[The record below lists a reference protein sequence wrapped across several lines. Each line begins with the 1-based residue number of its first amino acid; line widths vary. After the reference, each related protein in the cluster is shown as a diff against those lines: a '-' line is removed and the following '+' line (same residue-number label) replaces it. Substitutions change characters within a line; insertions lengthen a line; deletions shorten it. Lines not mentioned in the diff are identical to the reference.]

1 LNARRQQST
10 LLVTVVAIAGLALA
24 ACSST
29 PASSSAASA
38 QASVGG
44 GGSLAASTA
53 PTATPAPSKGT
64 VSVDLVFS
72 GTKSLTAKGKAGQC
86 SIGHNPA
93 DGSVVF
99 GFIAREADYPG
110 LGDGLTMSEN
120 LDPSRAHRLT
130 LVWLSVVAPS
140 RADLAEGQGVTYSS
154 DHKSIT
160 IDADIGRTDTPEH
173 LSGTISCP

>member
-1 LNARRQQST
+1 M
-10 LLVTVVAIAGLALA
+10 LVIVVVIAGLALA

-29 PASSSAASA
+29 PGSSTTASA
-38 QASVGG
+38 QASLGG
-44 GGSLAASTA
+44 GGSVAASTA

-64 VSVDLVFS
+64 VSVDLVFT
-72 GTKSLTAKGKAGQC
+72 GTLPLTAKGTAGQC
-86 SIGHNPA
+86 SLGHNPA

-110 LGDGLTMSEN
+110 LGDGLSMSEN
-120 LDPSRAHRLT
+120 LDPSRAHRLSV
-130 LVWLSVVAPS
+130 VWLSPVAPS

-160 IDADIGRTDTPEH
+160 IDADIGSTATPEH

>member
-1 LNARRQQST
+1 MNAQGQQRT
-10 LLVTVVAIAGLALA
+10 MLVIVVAIAGMALA

-44 GGSLAASTA
+44 GGSSASTA
-53 PTATPAPSKGT
+53 PTSTPDPSKGT
-64 VSVDLVFS
+64 VSVDLVFT
-72 GTKSLTAKGKAGQC
+72 GTLPLTAKGTAGQC
-86 SIGHNPA
+86 SLGHNPA

>member
-1 LNARRQQST
+1 MNAQGQQRT
-10 LLVTVVAIAGLALA
+10 MLVTVVVIAGLALA

-29 PASSSAASA
+29 PAGSTAASA
-38 QASVGG
+38 QASVGA
-44 GGSLAASTA
+44 GGSSAATA
-53 PTATPAPSKGT
+53 APSLAG
-64 VSVDLVFS
+64 VSVDLVFT
-72 GTKSLTAKGKAGQC
+72 GTLPLTAKGTAGQC
-86 SIGHNPA
+86 SLGHNPA

-110 LGDGLTMSEN
+110 LGDGLSMSEE
-120 LDPSRAHRLT
+120 LDPSRAHRLN
-130 LVWLSVVAPS
+130 LNWLSAVAPS

-160 IDADIGRTDTPEH
+160 IDADIGSTGTPEH